1 MAYTAIKPCRFA
13 GQSFRIGDTVP
24 AEVIQP
30 GAAKN
35 LVKMGIIAESGSVI
49 NAAPIKTV
57 KAPVNK
63 VVIHSKG
70 MDLSPTPR
78 GLQEIFDVLTA
89 NVSAAETIISE
100 MTDDDALILLNIS
113 DSRKSVKELTEAR
126 AKALSTEG
134 EESEGDL

>member
-13 GQSFRIGDTVP
+13 GQTYRIGEEVP

-35 LVKMGIIAESGSVI
+35 LVKMGIIAESGGAI

-57 KAPVNK
+57 KLPARE
-63 VVIHSKG
+63 VVIRAKE
-70 MDLSPTPR
+70 MDLTPTPK
-78 GLQEIFDVLTA
+78 GLQAIFDVLTA
-89 NVSAAETIISE
+89 NVSEAETIIE
-100 MTDDDALILLNIS
+100 KMTDNDALILLNIS

-126 AKALSTEG
+126 AKALNTEG
-134 EESEGDL
+134 KESEGDL

>member
-13 GQSFRIGDTVP
+13 GQTYRIGEEVP

-35 LVKMGIIAESGSVI
+35 LVKMGIIAENGGAI

-57 KAPVNK
+57 KLPVQE
-63 VVIHSKG
+63 VVIHVQD
-70 MDLSPTPR
+70 MDLTPTPK
-78 GLQEIFDVLTA
+78 GLQAIFDVLTA
-89 NVSAAETIISE
+89 NVSAAETIIGE
-100 MTDDDALILLNIS
+100 MTDNEALILLNIS

-126 AKALSTEG
+126 AKEISTEG